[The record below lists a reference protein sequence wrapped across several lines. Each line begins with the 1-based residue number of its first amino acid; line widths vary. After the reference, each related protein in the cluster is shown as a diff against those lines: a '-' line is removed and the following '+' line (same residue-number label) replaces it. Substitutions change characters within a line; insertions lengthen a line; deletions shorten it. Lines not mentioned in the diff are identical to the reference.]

1 MDPHKRSNKFQFE
14 DDEDNTGWI
23 VTFSDLMTLLLVFF
37 VLLYSISTLNE
48 AKFRKAMTSIQIS
61 LGEAAPAIRLI
72 DLMEEPAQESKVVS
86 LEDLSGMK
94 SRELDMLQRIR
105 EFIEKR
111 GLGKNIGVSLENGK
125 VVIRITGTVLFKSGI
140 AMLNDKG
147 PPVMDEISEIIR
159 EFHDFNI
166 NIKGH
171 TDNIAIATR
180 QFPSNWELSAVR
192 ATTVLRYLI
201 EKGIS
206 ADRLTATGYAELLPL
221 MPNDT
226 EENRQKNRRVEFV
239 LEKEN
244 R

>member
-1 MDPHKRSNKFQFE
+1 MDPRTKSTKLQME

-48 AKFRKAMTSIQIS
+48 AKFKKAMTSIQIS
-61 LGEAAPAIRLI
+61 LGEKAPAVRLI
-72 DLMEEPAQESKVVS
+72 DLMNEPAQKSKVVS
-86 LEDLSGMK
+86 LEDLSGMR
-94 SRELDMLQRIR
+94 SRELDMVQRIR

-111 GLGKNIGVSLENGK
+111 GLAKNIGVSLENGK

-140 AMLNDKG
+140 AMLNDKA
-147 PPVMDEISEIIR
+147 PPIMNEISEIVN
-159 EFHDFNI
+159 EFKDFKV

-171 TDNIAIATR
+171 TDNMAIATR

-221 MPNDT
+221 VPNNT
-226 EENRQKNRRVEFV
+226 EENRQNNRRVEFV